1 VQKMHWQCNAAA
13 AAAGER
19 RLYVIAADGLA
30 ERAKIVKLPLASE
43 GCIYI
48 RADGQRKMQLLQLLR
63 LAKKHKV
70 AMALAE
76 KLWRFSQL

>member
-1 VQKMHWQCNAAA
+1 MPPPLPLVSEGCMLLLLTGGRK
-13 AAAGER
+13 
-19 RLYVIAADGLA
+19 
-30 ERAKIVKLPLASE
+30 RAKIVKLPLASE